1 MEINLSYI
9 AGSGLKYGA
18 LVGGIDYILTLDSPQ
33 NLFAA
38 GLCGGLYVAGE
49 LMQKNIKEKELK
61 NLENKING
69 IKK

>member
-1 MEINLSYI
+1 MEINIPYI
-9 AGSGLKYGA
+9 FGTGLKYGS
-18 LVGGIDYILTLDSPQ
+18 LVEGINLILTNDFPQ
-33 NLFAA
+33 DYLLA
-38 GLCGGLYVAGE
+38 GFCGGFYVAGE